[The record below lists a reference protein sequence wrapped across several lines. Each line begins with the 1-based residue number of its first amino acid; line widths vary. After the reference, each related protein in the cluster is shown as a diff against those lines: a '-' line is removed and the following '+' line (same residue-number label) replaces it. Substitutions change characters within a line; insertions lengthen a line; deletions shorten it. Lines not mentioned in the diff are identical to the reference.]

1 MLKKWLAGIL
11 LIMLAGYT
19 GWNLYQ
25 TYSKKEVGIQ
35 EGQQAPDFSL
45 KTLSGEKSSL
55 QDAKGKKVLL
65 NFWATWCKPC
75 RQEMPA
81 MEKLQKEYADKL
93 AVVAVNFTSAEK
105 SEKQVRA
112 FADTYDLTFPILI
125 DKKGINADYNVMSY
139 PTTYILD
146 EKGVI
151 QDIHVGT
158 MTKKKWNENW
168 ILIRFSFFMLRYAY
182 KFSELEKIKEYAEVR
197 SVKKMRKRSFH
208 ELVMENKKELMT
220 NTEYLN
226 QLEEKLE
233 QRFKQK

>member
-1 MLKKWLAGIL
+1 
-11 LIMLAGYT
+11 
-19 GWNLYQ
+19 
-25 TYSKKEVGIQ
+25 
-35 EGQQAPDFSL
+35 
-45 KTLSGEKSSL
+45 
-55 QDAKGKKVLL
+55 
-65 NFWATWCKPC
+65 
-75 RQEMPA
+75 

-168 ILIRFSFFMLRYAY
+168 ILIRFSFFYAQICLQVFRIG
-182 KFSELEKIKEYAEVR
+182 KNKRICGGEKREEDEKTFFS
-197 SVKKMRKRSFH
+197 
-208 ELVMENKKELMT
+208 
-220 NTEYLN
+220 
-226 QLEEKLE
+226 
-233 QRFKQK
+233 